1 MNRNNFNPS
10 SSFGYFNDN
19 IYEEI
24 ARLKNASLQLPS
36 YRTVFTDISDEWNKC
51 TAEEQS
57 FINNDEDYI
66 KSNLKYQQAF
76 NSFLL
81 EMVGQQFVSSPYGKS
96 AEEVLLSLRKAKDKY
111 RQKADSTVK
120 TVQEQNEVLKAEIAE
135 LKRILGDL
143 S

>member
-10 SSFGYFNDN
+10 SNFSYYGDN
-19 IYEEI
+19 IYDEI
-24 ARLKNASLQLPS
+24 ARLKNTSLQLPT
-36 YRTVFTDISDEWNKC
+36 YRTVFNDISDEWNKC
-51 TAEEQS
+51 TAEEQA

-81 EMVGQQFVSSPYGKS
+81 EMVGQQFISSPHGKT
-96 AEEVLLSLRKAKDKY
+96 AEEVLLSMRHAKDKY